1 MGWLISIGEEGG
13 ISGLATPADQY
24 QVSGMNI
31 FASILSVFFITI
43 ILYSLVRMYEIRRN
57 EKEIASRRLILIML
71 ERRKNNLPASPYLL
85 LY

>member
-1 MGWLISIGEEGG
+1 MNNSFDKAGERVLGWLISIGEEGG

-57 EKEIASRRLILIML
+57 EKKKLHLADLF
-71 ERRKNNLPASPYLL
+71 
-85 LY
+85 